1 MRLLLLWSIKIPEAH
16 LSSLQH
22 SQQHLITNL
31 IDHKAILSSSELSKM
46 GWPTASNNNRNNY
59 AFPNWVNEYVHISP
73 KTKAAIDDLCQV
85 STAQAAFIG
94 VSCGAS
100 FMLGWRFAKAG
111 SSWRRITSIADIPSA
126 KIGPDS
132 PFLRG
137 RVVSVS
143 DGDTIRLLHVPSL
156 FHSSRLQDGKK
167 ISEETLQIR
176 LCTIDTP
183 ETAKF
188 GKPGQPFGEE
198 AKEHLGSMIQEKMVK
213 IRLLEKDQYGRG
225 VAEVMRPGFFFG
237 FPKKYMD
244 QEMLQAGLAEVY
256 QGSGAVY
263 GHKGKEAYLAMEEK
277 ARNKKRG
284 MWSQKNRESAA
295 EFKARMKAE
304 G

>member
-1 MRLLLLWSIKIPEAH
+1 
-16 LSSLQH
+16 
-22 SQQHLITNL
+22 
-31 IDHKAILSSSELSKM
+31 M
-46 GWPTASNNNRNNY
+46 GWPTASNSNRNHY
-59 AFPNWVNEYVHISP
+59 AFPNWVKEHVHISP
-73 KTKAAIDDLCQV
+73 KTKAALDDLCQF
-85 STAQAAFIG
+85 STTQSVFLG
-94 VSCGAS
+94 VSCGVS
-100 FMLGWRFAKAG
+100 FMLGWRLAKFG
-111 SSWRRITSIADIPSA
+111 SSWKRLTSVADIPSA

-132 PFLRG
+132 PFLKG

-143 DGDTIRLLHVPSL
+143 DGDTIRFLHVPTF
-156 FHSSRLQDGKK
+156 FHSSHLQEGKK
-167 ISEETLQIR
+167 LSDETLQIR

-198 AKEHLGSMIQEKMVK
+198 AKQRLGSMIQDRIVK

-244 QEMLQAGLAEVY
+244 QQMLQAGLAEVY

-277 ARNKKRG
+277 ARKKKLG

-295 EFKARMKAE
+295 EFKARLK